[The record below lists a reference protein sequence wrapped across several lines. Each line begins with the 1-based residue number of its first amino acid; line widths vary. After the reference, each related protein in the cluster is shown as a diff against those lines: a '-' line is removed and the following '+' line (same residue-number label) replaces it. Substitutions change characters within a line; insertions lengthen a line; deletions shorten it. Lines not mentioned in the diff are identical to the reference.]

1 MMRTADPESPVLP
14 MPGLKSA
21 ICLWLVLATVG
32 CGDRMGTP
40 LTEFGRVAK
49 LTLEIRIDGATQGL
63 IPGQVAVRN
72 DGVVAFAPF
81 RQGRILFYS
90 STGAHI
96 GTVSEEDELPAISRI
111 GWQAD
116 TLWTWDSDQRRI
128 SLISPDLE
136 VARIV
141 NEVGGQRDSLLY
153 DGRDLYF
160 STYPLAFYSDGSI
173 MARIGMETRPFPE
186 PFWADGEAT
195 GIISSEKEV
204 LRILVR
210 PRSENRSVVV
220 AGEGV
225 IYIPFTVPTAWA
237 VSPDGGLLA
246 SAMGFVTD
254 QAAGSLAVSVWG
266 KDGGEVYRKNHV
278 IDLERIP
285 QSVKDNVI
293 SARVAQLAG
302 RPGMDAAMREMKLPD
317 YYPPIDVPGV
327 SLVVSRDSTVWL
339 RLRPASS
346 YRPTVVLDPS
356 GEVFG
361 TVILPPDARIVAAE
375 LDRIWVFEPDSAGGV
390 DLVRYQIS
398 WQ

>member
-1 MMRTADPESPVLP
+1 MADPEIPTIP
-14 MPGLKSA
+14 MSVVKSA
-21 ICLWLVLATVG
+21 IYLWLIFATAG
-32 CGDRMGTP
+32 CGDRVDTP
-40 LTEFGRVAK
+40 LTEFGRVAV
-49 LTLEIRIDGATQGL
+49 LTPEMRIDGATEGL

-90 STGAHI
+90 SAGAYI
-96 GTVSEEDELPAISRI
+96 GTVSEEDEFPAVSRI

-141 NEVGGQRDSLLY
+141 DEVGGQRDSLLY

-160 STYPLAFYSDGSI
+160 STYPLAFYSDGSL
-173 MARIGMETRPFPE
+173 MAHIGMETRPFPE
-186 PFWADGEAT
+186 PFWADGQAA

-210 PRSENRSVVV
+210 PRPENRTVVV